1 MKKKHKD
8 ILIERIQF
16 AIQND
21 DLMGKLIKEME
32 KPDDEEITIKKKKN
46 NRVSKRS
53 KD

>member
-8 ILIERIQF
+8 ILIERFQF
-16 AIQND
+16 AIKND
-21 DLMGKLIKEME
+21 DLIVKLIKEME
-32 KPDDEEITIKKKKN
+32 KPDNEEIPIKKKKN